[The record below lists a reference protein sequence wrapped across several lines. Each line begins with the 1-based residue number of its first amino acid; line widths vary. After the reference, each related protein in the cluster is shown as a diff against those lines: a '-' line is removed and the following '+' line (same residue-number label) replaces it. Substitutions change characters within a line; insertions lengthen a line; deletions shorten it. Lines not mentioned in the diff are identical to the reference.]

1 MSYHCRMLKKR
12 RTVRASAPGKII
24 LLGEHAVVYG
34 RPAIAVPLAEVQAQ
48 VVARTGRPG
57 TGIVIHAA
65 NLRREYLMDAS
76 PPQEPLAYT
85 CRTVLRA
92 LGVDGEPDVH
102 LTLRSSIP
110 IASGM
115 GSGAA
120 TAAAIARGLAR
131 WLGHELSAEELSEI
145 VYETEMILHGTPSG
159 IDNTVV
165 SYRQPVWFR
174 RGAALETVSVG
185 APLTL
190 LVADTGISSPT
201 RHTVRDVRTAW
212 SVDHDRFESLFDR
225 IGEAV
230 SAARA
235 ALEAGDLRSLGGL
248 MNENHALLRELGVSA
263 RENDRLAE
271 AALAAGAL
279 GAKLSGGGR
288 GGNNIALINPERAE
302 GVRHALLDAGA
313 VTVLPSTLSP
323 QSSH

>member
-1 MSYHCRMLKKR
+1 MVKKR
-12 RTVRASAPGKII
+12 RAVRASAPAKII
-24 LLGEHAVVYG
+24 LFGEHAVVYG
-34 RPAIAVPLAEVQAQ
+34 RPAIAVPLTEVQAQ
-48 VVARTGRPG
+48 VAAVTGRPG

-65 NLRREYLMDAS
+65 NLGREYLMDAS

-85 CRTVLRA
+85 CRTVLRV
-92 LGVDGEPDVH
+92 LGIGTEPDVH

-145 VYETEMILHGTPSG
+145 VYETETILHGTPSG

-165 SYRQPVWFR
+165 SHRMPVWFQR
-174 RGAALETVSVG
+174 AAALETVSVG

-190 LVADTGISSPT
+190 LVANTGISSPT

-212 SVDHDRFESLFDR
+212 SIDRGRFEDLFDR
-225 IGEAV
+225 IGKVV
-230 SAARA
+230 SSARA
-235 ALEAGDLRSLGGL
+235 ALEAGNQQALGSL
-248 MNENHALLRELGVSA
+248 MTENHALLRELGVSA
-263 RENDRLAE
+263 WQNDRLAE

-288 GGNNIALINPERAE
+288 GGNNIALVTPEGAE
-302 GVRHALLDAGA
+302 GVRLALRHAGA
-313 VTVLPSTLSP
+313 VNVLQSTLP
-323 QSSH
+323 PSSRG